1 MYDTYGS
8 GKNKILQLT
17 EEKVGVIVHNNSS
30 RFIRTSTDGPHEV
43 TIKN

>member
-1 MYDTYGS
+1 MYDTYGIE
-8 GKNKILQLT
+8 KKMQLT

-30 RFIRTSTDGPHEV
+30 RFIRTSTDRPHEV